1 MLLCRALAYAPTRH
15 VTSLSL
21 RSARRLSR
29 FDHLTLVSARTMS
42 GVTTHSSLKAV
53 SVPGMLFSN
62 SLFHILLQ
70 NISNY
75 TCDAIRPKSLCVAP
89 LDAPAAIGPYSQAIA
104 AGDLL
109 FVSGCI
115 PLVPSSMEIIEGGVV
130 EQTKQAL
137 ANFKA
142 VVEGAGGELGKVV
155 KTTVCLPSVLD
166 LSAFQPVDIISLLSL
181 RVFKRMDTHGFGYD
195 RCS

>member
-21 RSARRLSR
+21 RSARRLFR

-62 SLFHILLQ
+62 SLFHTLLQ
-70 NISNY
+70 NLSNY
-75 TCDAIRPKSLCVAP
+75 TSDGIRTQSLYVTP

-109 FVSGCI
+109 FVS
-115 PLVPSSMEIIEGGVV
+115 
-130 EQTKQAL
+130 
-137 ANFKA
+137 
-142 VVEGAGGELGKVV
+142 
-155 KTTVCLPSVLD
+155 
-166 LSAFQPVDIISLLSL
+166 
-181 RVFKRMDTHGFGYD
+181 
-195 RCS
+195 